1 MLLRVHY
8 VILYK
13 LLTDTNNIETGLRA
27 SNPEVLI
34 PVNKCIK
41 PKTEIEISSLK
52 EEGLIF

>member
-13 LLTDTNNIETGLRA
+13 LLTDTNNIETGLRD